1 MKLLRTIQLDS
12 SDGFVFELAAAPGEW
27 AVSGAFAFLNR
38 NIPALQG
45 KDRTAFRAG
54 FLGLE
59 SLGRSTL
66 VQIVET
72 QQQDDVTVVELLA
85 AQLAAR
91 FGAPDIASARA
102 AAREEIAFAAS
113 LCDHP
118 PGVIIAVT
126 RTFEDGSIHEAFR
139 TLRPGGQSLSRA
151 FNFVEVIG
159 EEETTPE
166 EHFSLAELGKGVR
179 S

>member
-12 SDGFVFELAAAPGEW
+12 SDRFVFEQAATPGEW

-38 NIPALQG
+38 NIPALRG

-54 FLGLE
+54 FLGLA
-59 SLGRSTL
+59 SLGRATL

-72 QQQDDVTVVELLA
+72 QELDDVVELLA
-85 AQLAAR
+85 SQLAAR

-102 AAREEIAFAAS
+102 AAREEITFAAS
-113 LCDHP
+113 LCHYP
-118 PGVIIAVT
+118 AGVIIAVT
-126 RTFEDGSIHEAFR
+126 RTFEEGSIREAFR
-139 TLRPGGQSLSRA
+139 TLRPGGQAPSRA
-151 FNFVEVIG
+151 FNFVKVVG

-166 EHFSLAELGKGVR
+166 ERFDLAELGKGMR